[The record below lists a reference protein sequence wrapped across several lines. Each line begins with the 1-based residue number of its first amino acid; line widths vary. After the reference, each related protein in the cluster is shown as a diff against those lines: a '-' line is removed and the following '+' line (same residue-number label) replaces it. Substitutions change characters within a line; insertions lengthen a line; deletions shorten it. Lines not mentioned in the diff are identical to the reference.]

1 MKKLSSSIVKLL
13 IKKKMTISFAE
24 SCTGGLLASVI
35 TAESGSSKTFKFGVV
50 TYSNEAKIKFLKVP
64 KKTIKKYGAVSS
76 ETCRSMV
83 NNLNRISKTNIAIS
97 ITGIAGPNGGT
108 KKKPV
113 GLVYI
118 GLKKGKKTII
128 KKNLFKMKNRNLI
141 QKSTVKVALGMINS
155 SINSNKL

>member
-1 MKKLSSSIVKLL
+1 MKKLSSSIVKTL

-35 TAESGSSKTFKFGVV
+35 TAESGSSKTFKFGIV
-50 TYSNEAKIKFLKVP
+50 TYSNEAKIKLLKVP
-64 KKTIKKYGAVSS
+64 KETINKYGAVSS

-83 NNLNRISKTNIAIS
+83 SNLNRISKTNIAIS

-155 SINSNKL
+155 SISSNKL

>member
-1 MKKLSSSIVKLL
+1 MNINKLHKKLIDKKL
-13 IKKKMTISFAE
+13 TISVAE
-24 SCTGGLLASVI
+24 SCTGGLLANNL
-35 TAESGSSKTFKFGVV
+35 TKLANSSKYFQMGLI

-141 QKSTVKVALGMINS
+141 QKSTVKVALGMIKS
-155 SINSNKL
+155 LI